1 MHFYTANIEF
11 LVEIITRSPI
21 KKHFNSNSC
30 PFFPSDGYHPQNLPR
45 SVKFFKKFRTT
56 IRNGLF
62 SQSIF
67 PCTWKG
73 YTETP
78 AYPFEWVAWWC
89 VTDSGW
95 HSYISPSSLSF
106 NVIQIFYYDR
116 FFCFVCP
123 SSDSALPLMKAKR
136 EWKRTSENDIHRY
149 RAAARSF
156 VSCSALRTFFES
168 CLSIVYFFFFFSYSP
183 LPLVLYEYDDENN
196 ICVSFLSPFWRLLIG
211 WEYNQK
217 RERERNTC

>member
-1 MHFYTANIEF
+1 MVYFPNPYSHAHEKVIQRHPH
-11 LVEIITRSPI
+11 IRS
-21 KKHFNSNSC
+21 
-30 PFFPSDGYHPQNLPR
+30 
-45 SVKFFKKFRTT
+45 
-56 IRNGLF
+56 
-62 SQSIF
+62 
-67 PCTWKG
+67 
-73 YTETP
+73 
-78 AYPFEWVAWWC
+78 
-89 VTDSGW
+89 SGW
-95 HSYISPSSLSF
+95 PDDASLIADGILIFLHPLSLF